1 MSTHYDYAIVG
12 AGIIGLAHAYH
23 LSKRGR
29 KVVVFERTPQA
40 QGASIR
46 NFGMIWPIGQPAG
59 ETVQIAL
66 RSRNIWRE
74 VLEESGIW
82 HDKCGSLH
90 LAYHAD
96 EWQVLQEFVATSH
109 ERGYTC
115 SLETP
120 AEIAKR
126 SGAIVQSGLQ
136 GGMWS
141 PTEIC
146 VDPRKVIAELPAY
159 LETRYGVTFRY
170 GYPVTGYDKPN
181 VYAGGETFQAEHLIL
196 CAGDDV
202 RTLYPEALQAEKM
215 YPCKLQMMRSQPFE
229 NGWRVGPMLAAGLT
243 LRHYRSFEGC
253 PTLPALKARIA
264 RENPEY
270 DRYGIHVMTSQNGG
284 GEVVIGDS
292 HEYGADITPFD
303 KPEIDDIILSYLKT
317 FLNTPDLRIGQRWH
331 GIYAKHP
338 THTYRILCPAENVT
352 AVTGVGGSG
361 MTLSFGVAMKTVI
374 EHLGEN

>member
-23 LSKRGR
+23 LGKRGHR
-29 KVVVFERTPQA
+29 VIVFERTPQA

-59 ETVQIAL
+59 DTLQIAL
-66 RSRNIWRE
+66 RSRNIWKE
-74 VLEESGIW
+74 LLEESGIW
-82 HDKCGSLH
+82 HEKTGSLH
-90 LAYHAD
+90 LAYHLD
-96 EWQVLQEFVATSH
+96 EWQILQEFVATAP
-109 ERGYTC
+109 ENGYTA

-120 AEIAKR
+120 QEIADR
-126 SGAIVQSGLQ
+126 SSAIVQQGLL

-146 VDPRKVIAELPAY
+146 VDPRKVIAELPTY
-159 LETRYGVTFRY
+159 LEKRYGVVFRY
-170 GYPVTGYDKPN
+170 GYPVTGYNHPK
-181 VYAGGETFQAEHLIL
+181 VYAGGGEYYAEHLLL

-202 RTLYPEALQAEKM
+202 RTLYPEILQAEKM
-215 YPCKLQMMRSQPFE
+215 VPCKLQMMRSQPY
-229 NGWRVGPMLAAGLT
+229 GDSWRIGPMLAAGLT
-243 LRHYRSFEGC
+243 LRHYRSFEHC
-253 PTLPALKARIA
+253 PSLPALKARIA
-264 RENPEY
+264 QENPEY
-270 DRYGIHVMTSQNGG
+270 DQYGIHVMTSQNGN

-303 KPEIDDIILSYLKT
+303 KPEIDDMILGYLKT
-317 FLNTPDLRIGQRWH
+317 FLNAPDLRIGQRWH

-338 THTYRILCPAENVT
+338 THTYRILSPDKGVT
-352 AVTGVGGSG
+352 AVTAVGGSG
-361 MTLSFGVAMKTVI
+361 MTLSFGVAEKTVT